1 MKTLKGAGGAM
12 SAKTTT
18 SKKFPLLPLR
28 DIIIFPHMVVPL
40 FVGREKSIAALE
52 EAAKS
57 GNELFLVT
65 QKDASVL
72 NPEQEDLYEVGTVVN
87 IIQMLRLPDNTVKV
101 LIEGKYRGRMN
112 KLHLGEDGYWAEV
125 EECIA
130 KEESSIE
137 LEAIVRSIKT
147 VFEQYVKVNK
157 KIPPELLMSIS
168 SIKEPSRL
176 ADIIVAHI
184 TMKVAEKQEVLE
196 AVNISERLELLLK
209 KMQMEI
215 EIINVEK
222 RIRTRVKSQ
231 MEKSQKEYYLNEQM
245 NAIQKELGAKD
256 DGKSDIQEME
266 EKLAKLDV
274 SDEIRNKIQ
283 KEIKKL
289 KSMSPMSA
297 ESAVVRNYIDW
308 MLNIPWNVFSEDN
321 SDVNNAREVLDK
333 DHYGLQ
339 DVKDRIVEYLA
350 VKTLVGDGGKGTIL
364 CLSGPPGVGKTSI
377 ARSLAEATGR
387 NFVRISLGGV
397 RDESEIRGHRRTYVG
412 AMPGKIIQAM
422 KKAKTSNPLIL
433 LDEIDKMSSDMRGDP
448 ASAMLEV
455 LDPEQNKNF
464 TDHYIEAEYDLSKVM
479 FIMTANDLSRIPG
492 PLRDRM
498 EIITVAGYTPFE
510 KLQIA
515 KKYLLRKA
523 VKQNG
528 LSDYDVK
535 ISDKTLMK
543 IIRGYTKESGVRN
556 LERHINTIA
565 RKIAT
570 EVVSKSIEEGKV
582 FKVTPSK
589 MVKYLGPVRFDGTD
603 IEDEPQVGL
612 VNGLAWTSV
621 GGELLNIEVVTIPG
635 NGKLQITGKLGDVMQ
650 ESARAA
656 LSYVR
661 TISDRLGI
669 GPEWYEKNDIHI
681 HVPEGAT
688 PKDGPSAGITMA
700 TALTSAI
707 TGIPVWQDV
716 AMTGE
721 ITIRGRVLPIGG
733 LKEKL
738 LAAKQA
744 GVKKVLI
751 PKKNEKDLSEI
762 PEEIKSGLDIIP
774 CSHAEEVLRSAL
786 DLAKPEEFMKVVG
799 LKVVESTGLPQA
811 MSGDLA
817 N

>member
-1 MKTLKGAGGAM
+1 M

-28 DIIIFPHMVVPL
+28 DVIIFPHMVVPL

-72 NPEQEDLYEVGTVVN
+72 NPEKDDLYSVGTVVN

-101 LIEGKYRGRMN
+101 LIEGKYRGQVDDFYV
-112 KLHLGEDGYWAEV
+112 KEDGYWAEV
-125 EECIA
+125 SECVGEA
-130 KEESSIE
+130 ESNVE
-137 LEAIVRSIKT
+137 LEATVRSIKN

-184 TMKVAEKQEVLE
+184 TMKIAEKQEVLE
-196 AVNISERLELLLK
+196 AVNVSERLELLLK
-209 KMQMEI
+209 KMQTEI

-266 EKLAKLDV
+266 EKLTKLKITDEVRAKV
-274 SDEIRNKIQ
+274 A

-308 MLNIPWNVFSEDN
+308 MLNIPWNEFSHDN

-364 CLSGPPGVGKTSI
+364 CLAGPPGVGKTSI

-464 TDHYIEAEYDLSKVM
+464 TDHYIESEYDLSKVM
-479 FIMTANDLSRIPG
+479 FIMTANDLSKIPG

-523 VKQNG
+523 VENNG
-528 LSDYDVK
+528 LVDYSVK
-535 ISDKTLMK
+535 VSDKTFMK
-543 IIRGYTKESGVRN
+543 LIRGYTKESGVRN
-556 LERHINTIA
+556 LERYVNTFA

-570 EVVSKSIEEGKV
+570 EVVSKHIEKGTS
-582 FKVTPSK
+582 FNVTPSK
-589 MVKYLGPVRFDGTD
+589 MIKYLGPVKFDGTD
-603 IEDEPQVGL
+603 IEEEPQVGL

-635 NGKLQITGKLGDVMQ
+635 NGKIQITGKLGDVMQ

-661 TISDRLGI
+661 TISDKLGI

-688 PKDGPSAGITMA
+688 PKDGPSAGVTMA

-707 TGIPVWQDV
+707 TGIPVWQNV

-744 GVKKVLI
+744 GVTKVLI

-762 PEEIKSGLDIIP
+762 PAEIKSGIEVIP
-774 CSHAEEVLRSAL
+774 CTHAEEVLKQAL
-786 DLAKPEEFMKVVG
+786 NLDRPEEFMKVVG

-811 MSGDLA
+811 MHEVA